1 MEIKH
6 IPKYKL
12 IVVKISGE
20 IDDHISKTLR
30 NEIDSKILYSG
41 AVNVA
46 FDFSEV
52 EFMDS
57 SGIGVIIGR
66 YKKVSALGGG
76 LIIFGMNANVRRL
89 LEMANL
95 KSIATITDN
104 LEDGIKEVC

>member
-20 IDDHISKTLR
+20 IDDHIAKTLR
-30 NEIDSKILYSG
+30 NEIDNKILYSG
-41 AVNVA
+41 AVNIA

-76 LIIFGMNANVRRL
+76 LIIFGMNANVKRL

-95 KSIATITDN
+95 KSIVTITDN